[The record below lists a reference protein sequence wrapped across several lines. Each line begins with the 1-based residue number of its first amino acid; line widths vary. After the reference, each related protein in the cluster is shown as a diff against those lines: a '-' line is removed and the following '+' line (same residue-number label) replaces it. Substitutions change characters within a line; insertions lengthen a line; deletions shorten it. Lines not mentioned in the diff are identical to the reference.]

1 MSGVSSTLTG
11 RSFWPPTG
19 GHLGGDR
26 TGSDRTRHPS
36 ARIRPGSELAEH
48 PFPQALT
55 VIPLN
60 KETKGKTLEEMR

>member
-1 MSGVSSTLTG
+1 MVCPAPPGGVLFG
-11 RSFWPPTG
+11 PQPG

-36 ARIRPGSELAEH
+36 ARIRPDSELEEH
-48 PFPQALT
+48 PFPQVLT
-55 VIPLN
+55 VVPLN